1 MSSTGDNNIA
11 GIAPPVTEK
20 VIGEPVEAGIDEKN
34 ASLSGGTEGKE
45 RKYTLIASNNYL
57 NKNNTISRLQCTRF

>member
-20 VIGEPVEAGIDEKN
+20 VIGEPVEAGADEM
-34 ASLSGGTEGKE
+34 SGGTEGKGF
-45 RKYTLIASNNYL
+45 K
-57 NKNNTISRLQCTRF
+57 